1 MVIIKRFYELL
12 KNKDIPNEDAAEMRG
27 EVLNE
32 YEEKLMK
39 QGRQLSTGEGGLV
52 SPDNSAVL
60 YLFRSPYHGQLFPLS
75 QEGEKSYELIKSEF
89 IKSGDFIEV

>member
-1 MVIIKRFYELL
+1 MIILKDYYELL
-12 KNKDIPNEDAAEMRG
+12 MNRDIPTEEAAEMRR
-27 EVLNE
+27 EVLNR
-32 YEEKLMK
+32 YEQKLLA
-39 QGRQLSTGEGGLV
+39 QGWQLSIGEGGLV

-75 QEGEKSYELIKSEF
+75 QDGEKSFELIKSEF

>member
-1 MVIIKRFYELL
+1 MIILKDYYELL
-12 KNKDIPNEDAAEMRG
+12 KNRDIPTEEAAEMRR
-27 EVLNE
+27 EALNR
-32 YEEKLMK
+32 YEQKLLA
-39 QGRQLSTGEGGLV
+39 QGWQLSIGEGGLV

-75 QEGEKSYELIKSEF
+75 QDGEKSFELIKSEF

>member
-12 KNKDIPNEDAAEMRG
+12 KNKEIPTEEAAQMRG

-32 YEEKLMK
+32 YENKLVK
-39 QGRQLSTGEGGLV
+39 QGWKLSIGEGGV
-52 SPDNSAVL
+52 ITPEGSTVL
-60 YLFRSPYHGQLFPLS
+60 YTSRSPYHGQLFPLS
-75 QEGEKSYELIKSEF
+75 REREESFELIKNEF

>member
-12 KNKDIPNEDAAEMRG
+12 KNKEIPTEEAAQMRG

-32 YEEKLMK
+32 YENKLVK
-39 QGRQLSTGEGGLV
+39 QGWKLSIGEGGV
-52 SPDNSAVL
+52 ISPDGSTVL
-60 YLFRSPYHGQLFPLS
+60 YTNRSPYHGQLFQNS
-75 QEGEKSYELIKSEF
+75 REGEKSFELIKEEF